1 MEKIRFKQAQ
11 ALLKESGKSQRSK
24 EQFNTPHEGTID
36 SDAFEEI
43 LNKLIDVEEF
53 LFTSRPSHH
62 LSVEDAGIFCGE
74 LLNIR
79 NKIDDMLTEFGVL
92 EKKNVEDEI
101 KKLSERFI
109 FLTSK
114 GNFKKLLNRWG
125 VESQRIVVAGVPL
138 EAEDMLLINP
148 KIPEEALDPIK
159 KKIFYVKNDLKR
171 KMDQFQVKDILV
183 VVENDKAGE
192 VLAKR
197 AEIIYGARRLET
209 ESLKDMNV
217 HEFGAKLKN
226 Y

>member
-11 ALLKESGKSQRSK
+11 TLLKEASTSQRSK
-24 EQFNTPHEGTID
+24 ERFNPPHEGTID
-36 SDAFEEI
+36 SNAFEEI

-62 LSVEDAGIFCGE
+62 LSLEDAGKFCAE
-74 LLNIR
+74 LLDIR

-92 EKKNVEDEI
+92 EKKDVEDEI
-101 KKLSERFI
+101 KKLSEGFI
-109 FLTSK
+109 ILTSK
-114 GNFKKLLNRWG
+114 GNFKRLLNRWG

-148 KIPEEALDPIK
+148 RIPEQALDPIK
-159 KKIFYVKNDLKR
+159 KKILKVKNDLER

-197 AEIIYGARRLET
+197 AEIIYGAKILKT

-217 HEFGAKLKN
+217 HEFGVKLKRC
-226 Y
+226 

>member
-1 MEKIRFKQAQ
+1 MEKIRYKQAQ
-11 ALLKESGKSQRSK
+11 TLIKEASKSQRTK
-24 EQFNTPHEGTID
+24 ERFNSPHEGTID

-43 LNKLIDVEEF
+43 LNKLIDIEEF

-62 LSVEDAGIFCGE
+62 LSLEDAGKFCAE
-74 LLNIR
+74 LLSIR
-79 NKIDDMLTEFGVL
+79 NKIDEVLTEFGVL
-92 EKKNVEDEI
+92 EKKNVEEEI
-101 KKLSERFI
+101 KKLSEGFI

-138 EAEDMLLINP
+138 EAEDMMLINP
-148 KIPEEALDPIK
+148 KIPEQALEPIK
-159 KKIFYVKNDLKR
+159 KKIYHVKNDIKR
-171 KMDQFQVKDILV
+171 KKYQFQVKDILV

-197 AEIIYGARRLET
+197 AEIIYGAKILKT

-217 HEFGAKLKN
+217 HEFGAKLKR